1 MGRITLSS
9 LCARRLPRRR
19 GVITLELILWL
30 PILVIFVMAIV
41 EFALIMQF
49 NKQVAYA
56 SRFGAKLA
64 SEITRDPA
72 AAQNLANFNT
82 STTANNL
89 KDRIDTYLANHGI
102 TASCE
107 VQMIH
112 NACVGGQSQTDNDQA
127 CNCGAA
133 GSALVAGEP
142 ANPGEAYV
150 KVTVCVPLPG
160 NVPNCLS
167 TFGFDVNGPD
177 GTAGTAD
184 DCTIEHSTTFRVE
197 TNNAPPDAVLTVPVQ
212 SLPPATSLTAFP
224 DFTTSIVNGPPTTVI
239 TITADAADAG
249 TAVPLTFN
257 ANSSTDL
264 EDAFGS
270 LTFAWTATGNPNG
283 AAATYN
289 ATFTM
294 PAAGVTDSVFVTL
307 TVTDTCAGADS
318 HSIRFDLTTNP

>member
-1 MGRITLSS
+1 MGRIALSS

-30 PILVIFVMAIV
+30 PIMGIFVLAIV

-107 VQMIH
+107 VQLIH
-112 NACVGGQSQTDNDQA
+112 NACVGGQSQTDTDQA
-127 CNCGAA
+127 CNCGAS
-133 GSALVAGEP
+133 GSGLPAGEP
-142 ANPGEAYV
+142 ANPDEAYV

-160 NVPNCLS
+160 NVPNCLA
-167 TFGFDVNGPD
+167 TFGFDINGPN
-177 GTAGTAD
+177 GTAGDAD

-197 TNNAPPDAVLTVPVQ
+197 TNNADPSAVLTVPMQ
-212 SLPPATSLTAFP
+212 GLPGTLTAVP
-224 DFTTSIVNGPPTTVI
+224 DFTAADVSCPPTTVI

-249 TAVPLTFN
+249 TAVPLSFN

-264 EDAFGS
+264 EDPFGS
-270 LTFAWTATGNPNG
+270 LTFAWTATGNPAG

-294 PAAGVTDSVFVTL
+294 PAAGATTSVFVNL
-307 TVTDTCAGADS
+307 TVTDTCAGTAG
-318 HSIRFDLTTNP
+318 HGLRLDLVTNP